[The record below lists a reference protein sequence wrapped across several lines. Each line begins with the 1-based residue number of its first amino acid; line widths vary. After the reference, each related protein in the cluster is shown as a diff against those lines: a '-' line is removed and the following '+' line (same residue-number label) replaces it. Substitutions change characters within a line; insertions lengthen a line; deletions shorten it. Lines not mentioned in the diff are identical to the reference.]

1 MPSSQSQHRRMA
13 TRTSQKSIDDI
24 INFRDMLELFR
35 LLQIDNNDDYLDL
48 QEMKKTAK
56 QKIQEQSSGSGQYSN
71 GITVILIATL
81 FAA

>member
-1 MPSSQSQHRRMA
+1 
-13 TRTSQKSIDDI
+13 
-24 INFRDMLELFR
+24 MLELFR